1 LGKIKIKDL
10 LEVMAPAL
18 VLNPPSTIGEEVD
31 ELNTGENLNNVVSL
45 KEQIKVVEKVLPLVI
60 GKRSE
65 FISMPMPMSE
75 EKEFEVDA
83 LPFFIMYVESEKWQG
98 DEYFKCLHLKG
109 FESFEDLKAYI
120 ECRNLS
126 VIHIYVKDL
135 NTYKEVRFKGYY
147 DTDEHSWDDIEIPC
161 LCEIEEIQFE
171 KGKEFIIIP
180 YIVGLFPSVSLVKE
194 YIAFLIAEGYFEKDI
209 KFMVE
214 GNFNYE
220 GKAYYYKMSSDG
232 MTMKADYCLPYESN

>member
-1 LGKIKIKDL
+1 
-10 LEVMAPAL
+10 MAPAL

-31 ELNTGENLNNVVSL
+31 DYNTGENLKSVISL
-45 KEQIKVVEKVLPLVI
+45 KEQVEVVEKVLPLVI
-60 GKRSE
+60 GKESE

-83 LPFFIMYVESEKWQG
+83 FPFFIMYVESEKWQG
-98 DEYFKCLHLKG
+98 DEYFKCLHLMG
-109 FESFEDLKAYI
+109 FESFEELKAYI
-120 ECRNLS
+120 ECRTLS

-147 DTDEHSWDDIEIPC
+147 DTDEHTWDDIEIPC

-171 KGKEFIIIP
+171 KGKEFITIP

-232 MTMKADYCLPYESN
+232 MTMKADYCLPYECN